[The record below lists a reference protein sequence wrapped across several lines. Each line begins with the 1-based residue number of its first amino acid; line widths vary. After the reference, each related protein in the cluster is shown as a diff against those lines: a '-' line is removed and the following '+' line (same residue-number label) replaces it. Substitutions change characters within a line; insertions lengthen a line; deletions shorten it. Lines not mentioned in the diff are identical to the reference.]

1 MDFLRAAAKCL
12 FYDYSLEYVADCTCP
27 NKKGKGKRNKHLLD
41 RLRDQLVWRERNYSR
56 ENINSV
62 TDFIVNEWMGGGT
75 LKGESMN
82 REKIYERLNEVFRDV
97 FDRDDITVSD
107 ETTAADVEGW
117 DSLIHITLMDAVEE
131 EFDIRFDM
139 KTVVKMKNVGELV
152 DAIERL
158 I

>member
-1 MDFLRAAAKCL
+1 M
-12 FYDYSLEYVADCTCP
+12 
-27 NKKGKGKRNKHLLD
+27 
-41 RLRDQLVWRERNYSR
+41 SR
-56 ENINSV
+56 E
-62 TDFIVNEWMGGGT
+62 E
-75 LKGESMN
+75 
-82 REKIYERLNEVFRDV
+82 IYERLNEVFRDV

-152 DAIERL
+152 SAIEDK
-158 I
+158 IN